1 MLTDNVLNRC
11 TAGTAE
17 FLRGSVT
24 TKNEEPSATGSG
36 VRSFLWSTRSEPPSY
51 FFGTIHV
58 PYTRV
63 WDHVP
68 ENAKRAFG
76 NADRVVFE
84 LDLLD
89 PGTLGALA
97 NCQLLPEGRSLAD
110 VLPADLLTRLRR
122 HLEYVRAKMSSWMT
136 SDQRGRGL
144 YADYL
149 FHAITGDWERKRP
162 IWVLL
167 MVDSLTEGDVRARGV
182 PVLDLFLA
190 QEAQRLAKR
199 TGAVE
204 QVHEQC
210 LPLNGLNGSQVLF
223 ALDQTLRQHERIR
236 RGAQRSGYGADD
248 LIRHYNCGDLD
259 AVVFSRDTAQVPPL
273 ANTSLRLSAREL
285 RLARDIDRYFRHE
298 LIYKRNHRMGDRVL
312 RLLRGNPGQSFF
324 FAFGA
329 GHFLGNNTVLD
340 FVRQGGFDIEHIVA
354 TRSIPEVKKDGEQE
368 SSWPDP
374 AEVLGDQQQSAPDQA
389 PGWRRRKAKKRPFLS
404 SPPTTTRPR
413 KFNDLWVRLDST
425 WRPRSLPAE
434 ALGARA
440 SAPGRVAQAVAR
452 TPGSGCRQHEPDD
465 DPGRPRFLFRREH
478 RQGLLPALSR
488 QLKPA
493 VPRRPLKGSATASSL
508 PSYASVRRVPMK

>member
-1 MLTDNVLNRC
+1 MPVCGHGLLLCASVVCCCCLLLPP
-11 TAGTAE
+11 TAQGPQ
-17 FLRGSVT
+17 S
-24 TKNEEPSATGSG
+24 SG
-36 VRSFLWSTRSEPPSY
+36 VPASKHRNQASCDTSGGIRSFLWSTRSEPPSY

-76 NADRVVFE
+76 NADSVVFE

-89 PGTLGALA
+89 PGALGALA

-110 VLPADLLTRLRR
+110 VLPPELLARLRR

-136 SDQRGRGL
+136 ADQRGRGL

-210 LPLNGLNGSQVLF
+210 LPLNGLNCSQVLF

-236 RGAQRSGYGADD
+236 RGAQRSGYGADE

-312 RLLRGNPGQSFF
+312 RLLRANPGQSFF

-340 FVRQGGFDIEHIVA
+340 FVRQGGFDIEHS
-354 TRSIPEVKKDGEQE
+354 TESFESHLRDVKQ
-368 SSWPDP
+368 
-374 AEVLGDQQQSAPDQA
+374 V
-389 PGWRRRKAKKRPFLS
+389 F
-404 SPPTTTRPR
+404 
-413 KFNDLWVRLDST
+413 
-425 WRPRSLPAE
+425 SLISE
-434 ALGARA
+434 A
-440 SAPGRVAQAVAR
+440 
-452 TPGSGCRQHEPDD
+452 
-465 DPGRPRFLFRREH
+465 
-478 RQGLLPALSR
+478 GLK
-488 QLKPA
+488 LKPA
-493 VPRRPLKGSATASSL
+493 KCQFLKPQVKYLGHVVSATGVRPDPEKLECVCKVISNGGKRIFDKQSKVPYVIDKKNWISYDDVSSVEL
-508 PSYASVRRVPMK
+508 KARWILSEGFGGIMTFSLNCDDHTGATSPEGVRFPLHKKIKEVVEQGFNA

>member
-1 MLTDNVLNRC
+1 MPVCGHGLLLCASVVCCCCLLLPP
-11 TAGTAE
+11 TAQGPQSSG
-17 FLRGSVT
+17 LP
-24 TKNEEPSATGSG
+24 PSKHRSPASCDTSGG
-36 VRSFLWSTRSEPPSY
+36 VRSFLWSTRGDPPSY

-76 NADRVVFE
+76 NADSVVFE

-89 PGTLGALA
+89 PGTLAALA

-110 VLPADLLTRLRR
+110 VLPSELLTRLRR
-122 HLEYVRAKMSSWMT
+122 HLEYVRARMSSWMT
-136 SDQRGRGL
+136 ADQRGRGL

-210 LPLNGLNGSQVLF
+210 LPLNGLNCSQVLF

-236 RGAQRSGYGADD
+236 RGAQRSGYGADE

-312 RLLRGNPGQSFF
+312 RLLRANPGQSFF

-354 TRSIPEVKKDGEQE
+354 TKSIPEVKKGGEQ

-374 AEVLGDQQQSAPDQA
+374 AEVLGDQQQHPSEQA
-389 PGWRRRKAKKRPFLS
+389 GGAAGPGWRRRKPKRRPLLS
-404 SPPTTTRPR
+404 QAAPPTTARPR

-425 WRPRSLPAE
+425 WRPRPLPPE
-434 ALGARA
+434 HRALGARRD
-440 SAPGRVAQAVAR
+440 SAPAVHESLTLWRGQRAGADGSTAAPCAGLIVATLV
-452 TPGSGCRQHEPDD
+452 T
-465 DPGRPRFLFRREH
+465 FF
-478 RQGLLPALSR
+478 
-488 QLKPA
+488 
-493 VPRRPLKGSATASSL
+493 SSFAEL
-508 PSYASVRRVPMK
+508 V

>member
-1 MLTDNVLNRC
+1 MPASPSPARRGDPVSSMTRCGHQGLLVLC
-11 TAGTAE
+11 VSLVCCYCLVLPPTAQIP
-17 FLRGSVT
+17 GSSGDQYT
-24 TKNEEPSATGSG
+24 EHRLPPTCNSTGSG

-63 WDHVP
+63 WEHVP
-68 ENAKRAFG
+68 ENAKRAFA

-89 PGTLGALA
+89 PGTLAALA

-110 VLPADLLTRLRR
+110 ILPADLLLRLRR
-122 HLEYVRAKMSSWMT
+122 HLDYVRAKMSAWMT
-136 SDQRGRGL
+136 ADQRGRGL

-167 MVDSLTEGDVRARGV
+167 MVDSLTEEGVRSRGV

-190 QEAQRLAKR
+190 QAAQHLDKR

-210 LPLNGLNGSQVLF
+210 LPINGLNGSQVLF
-223 ALDQTLRQHERIR
+223 ALDQTLRQHERTR

-259 AVVFSRDTAQVPPL
+259 AVVFRRDTAQVPPL

-312 RLLRGNPGQSFF
+312 RLLRANPGQSFF

-340 FVRQGGFDIEHIVA
+340 FVRQGGYDVEHIAA
-354 TRSIPEVKKDGEQE
+354 TRSIPEVKKGSEQE

-374 AEVLGDQQQSAPDQA
+374 AEVLGEQQQSAADQA

-404 SPPTTTRPR
+404 SPPTTSRPR

-425 WRPRSLPAE
+425 WRPRSLPAK

-440 SAPGRVAQAVAR
+440 
-452 TPGSGCRQHEPDD
+452 
-465 DPGRPRFLFRREH
+465 
-478 RQGLLPALSR
+478 
-488 QLKPA
+488 PA
-493 VPRRPLKGSATASSL
+493 VSLKLWRGHRAAAASTSQTTILVALASYFTASLGSF
-508 PSYASVRRVPMK
+508 PP

>member
-1 MLTDNVLNRC
+1 MMPMGKCRAPRLFGVSAAVATLCENLVIS
-11 TAGTAE
+11 E
-17 FLRGSVT
+17 VRGQRLL
-24 TKNEEPSATGSG
+24 TGSG
-36 VRSFLWSTRSEPPSY
+36 VRSFLWSTRNEPPSY

-63 WDHVP
+63 WEHVP
-68 ENAKRAFG
+68 ENAKRAFA

-89 PGTLGALA
+89 PGTLAALA

-110 VLPADLLTRLRR
+110 ILPADLLLRLRR
-122 HLEYVRAKMSSWMT
+122 HLDYVRAKMSAWMT
-136 SDQRGRGL
+136 ADQRGRGL

-167 MVDSLTEGDVRARGV
+167 MVDSLTEEGVRSRGV

-190 QEAQRLAKR
+190 QAAQHLDKR

-210 LPLNGLNGSQVLF
+210 LPINGLNGSQVLF
-223 ALDQTLRQHERIR
+223 ALDQTLRQHERTR

-259 AVVFSRDTAQVPPL
+259 AVVFRRDTAQVPPL

-312 RLLRGNPGQSFF
+312 RLLRANPGQSFF

-329 GHFLGNNTVLD
+329 GGVTS
-340 FVRQGGFDIEHIVA
+340 G
-354 TRSIPEVKKDGEQE
+354 
-368 SSWPDP
+368 
-374 AEVLGDQQQSAPDQA
+374 
-389 PGWRRRKAKKRPFLS
+389 RRHADEFLS
-404 SPPTTTRPR
+404 SSDSVLILSA
-413 KFNDLWVRLDST
+413 NVESLGCCSDL
-425 WRPRSLPAE
+425 
-434 ALGARA
+434 
-440 SAPGRVAQAVAR
+440 
-452 TPGSGCRQHEPDD
+452 
-465 DPGRPRFLFRREH
+465 EH
-478 RQGLLPALSR
+478 SKLKLLL
-488 QLKPA
+488 
-493 VPRRPLKGSATASSL
+493 
-508 PSYASVRRVPMK
+508 